1 MRSQVTLC
9 VHWGDEILGHS
20 AWAKRDFHSS
30 LFQSGGRKPKT
41 SWTSR
46 RAKNPKSATLHW
58 RCRGLN
64 SGPHTCEA
72 CALPLSY
79 IPLDETLK
87 RDIWANICLPLQ
99 RSKHDLKT
107 ISKHLSPPNVGLE
120 PTTLRLRVSCSTD

>member
-46 RAKNPKSATLHW
+46 RAKNPK
-58 RCRGLN
+58 R
-64 SGPHTCEA
+64 
-72 CALPLSY
+72 
-79 IPLDETLK
+79 
-87 RDIWANICLPLQ
+87 
-99 RSKHDLKT
+99 
-107 ISKHLSPPNVGLE
+107 
-120 PTTLRLRVSCSTD
+120 TTLEMPRIELGASYMRSMRSTTELHPLG